1 MDLIV
6 GLPGEHKD
14 DVEHTL
20 KEIQALD
27 PDSLT
32 IHSLAVKRAA
42 RLRMFKDQYE
52 EMGFENNQ
60 EIMEMAMNYA
70 RSCQMGPY
78 YLYRQKNMC
87 GNLENVG
94 YAKVDKILIMEEK
107 QTIIAAGAGAS
118 TKLVSDHGQ
127 KIERIENVKDVTN
140 YISRIDEMIERKRDG
155 IVL

>member
-1 MDLIV
+1 M
-6 GLPGEHKD
+6 
-14 DVEHTL
+14 EHTL

-70 RSCQMGPY
+70 QESIQIMY

-87 GNLENVG
+87 GNLENMIC
-94 YAKVDKILIMEEK
+94 KLTK
-107 QTIIAAGAGAS
+107 QEFTIY
-118 TKLVSDHGQ
+118 L
-127 KIERIENVKDVTN
+127 
-140 YISRIDEMIERKRDG
+140 
-155 IVL
+155 